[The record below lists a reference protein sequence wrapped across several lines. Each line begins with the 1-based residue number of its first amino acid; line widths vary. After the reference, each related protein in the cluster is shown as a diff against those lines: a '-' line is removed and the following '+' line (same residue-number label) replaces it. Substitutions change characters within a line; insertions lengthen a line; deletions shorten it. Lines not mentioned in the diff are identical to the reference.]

1 MDWVTTSTIIDR
13 LRGGDDQ
20 AAWNGFVERFRRP
33 VIAFAHGL
41 GLNESQAEDAAQETL
56 LAFAVQLRDGTYE
69 RERGRLSSWLFGI
82 AYRQALAA
90 RRKAAV
96 EYARG
101 SAGGGGE
108 DSVGDVPEDHAS
120 IVWDREWERRV
131 LEECLQQARSEVEPK
146 TFAAFE
152 LAVQTGLSAELA
164 AEQLG
169 LTAKQVYNA
178 KHRILK
184 RLREL
189 REQYEQLV

>member
-13 LRGGDDQ
+13 LRGGEDQ

-33 VIAFAHGL
+33 VISFAHGL
-41 GLNESQAEDAAQETL
+41 GLNETQAEDAAQETL
-56 LAFAVQLRDGTYE
+56 IAFAVQLRQGAYE
-69 RERGRLSSWLFGI
+69 RNRGRLSSWLFGI
-82 AYRQALAA
+82 AYRQAMAA
-90 RRKAAV
+90 RRKAAIDH
-96 EYARG
+96 ARG
-101 SAGGGGE
+101 TAGGGE
-108 DSVGDVPEDHAS
+108 PEDYPETEAS

-131 LEECLQQARSEVEPK
+131 LEECLQQAKSEVEPK

-152 LAVQTGLSAELA
+152 LAVQTGVSAETA

-169 LTAKQVYNA
+169 LTPKQVYNA

-189 REQYEQLV
+189 REQYEELV

>member
-13 LRGGDDQ
+13 LRTGNDQ
-20 AAWNGFVERFRRP
+20 GAWSGFVERFRRP

-41 GLNESQAEDAAQETL
+41 GLSETQAEDAAQETL
-56 LAFAVQLRDGTYE
+56 MAFATQLRAGAYQ

-82 AYRQALAA
+82 AYRQAMAA
-90 RRKAAV
+90 RRKGAV
-96 EYARG
+96 ERARVMEAADG
-101 SAGGGGE
+101 AGG
-108 DSVGDVPEDHAS
+108 DVAEGAAS
-120 IVWDREWERRV
+120 MVWDREWERRV

-152 LAVQTGLSAELA
+152 LAVQTGISAEAA

-189 REQYEQLV
+189 REQYEDLV

>member
-13 LRGGDDQ
+13 LRGGQDQ
-20 AAWNGFVERFRRP
+20 AAWTGFVERFRRP
-33 VIAFAHGL
+33 VVAFACGL
-41 GLNESQAEDAAQETL
+41 GLNETQAEDAAQETL
-56 LAFAVQLRDGTYE
+56 MAFAVQLRDGGYE
-69 RERGRLSSWLFGI
+69 RHRGRLSSWLFGI
-82 AYRQALAA
+82 AYRQAIAA
-90 RRKAAV
+90 RRKAAADR
-96 EYARG
+96 ARTEG
-101 SAGGGGE
+101 SGASPE
-108 DSVGDVPEDHAS
+108 EFPEDQAS
-120 IVWDREWERRV
+120 LVWDRQWERRV

-152 LAVQTGLSAELA
+152 LAVQTGLSAEAA

-189 REQYEQLV
+189 REQYEQAV